1 MAEWYQERSEITIP
15 PHALI
20 LTAIIPSPRDLEIA
34 RILGWYRIPFRFAP
48 KIVHVD
54 YIAFYQPA
62 AFGEGHA
69 HCIETIAEVRGVE
82 LTTRKELVREE
93 PNHPR
98 ADEEYYK
105 IQIGPLIELG
115 DPIRAER
122 WKRITF
128 FYTTGKYLSR
138 AEKIK
143 DLIIHTD
150 ERKILWRNLKE
161 NAAKFNPR
169 IDVQEENFELNEDI
183 LILLGALHLIR
194 ENPDWY
200 QDI

>member
-1 MAEWYQERSEITIP
+1 MAEWYQERKDITIP

-54 YIAFYQPA
+54 YLAFYQPGV
-62 AFGEGHA
+62 FGEGHA
-69 HCIETIAEVRGVE
+69 HSIETIAEVRGVE
-82 LTTRKELVREE
+82 LTTRKELIREE
-93 PNHPR
+93 PDHPR

-105 IQIGPLIELG
+105 IQIGPLTELG
-115 DPIRAER
+115 NPIRAEK

-128 FYTTGKYLSR
+128 LYTTGMYFSR
-138 AEKIK
+138 AEKIN
-143 DLIIHTD
+143 DLVIRSD

-161 NAAKFNPR
+161 NAAKFHSKT
-169 IDVQEENFELNEDI
+169 DQQEENPEMNEKI
-183 LILLGALHLIR
+183 RILLGALHLIR